1 MAQCVKKEMLI
12 IFSAKGF
19 DTTIMDFSE
28 EQLNKNRLVAE
39 RENIIITTVQADMT
53 RTFPFVIILID
64 FQNQIQQIY
73 LSIHDIILVNYTLN
87 RM

>member
-1 MAQCVKKEMLI
+1 
-12 IFSAKGF
+12 
-19 DTTIMDFSE
+19 MDFSE
-28 EQLNKNRLVAE
+28 EQFNKERMVAE
-39 RENIIITTVQADMT
+39 RENIIITTVQANMT
-53 RTFPFVIILID
+53 RTFPFVIKLID